1 MADQYE
7 LTFAV
12 QNQATKMI
20 KNGMRDEAIDL
31 LTTYADQQ
39 ANMWF
44 DLYKDLQVQLL
55 ARYATNRVLFKNA
68 ATPDA
73 DWWTAVKTAVHEV
86 NDSLAK

>member
-7 LTFAV
+7 MTFAV

-20 KNGMRDEAIDL
+20 KNGQRDAAIEL

>member
-1 MADQYE
+1 M
-7 LTFAV
+7 TFAV

-20 KNGMRDEAIDL
+20 KNGQRDAAIDL
-31 LTTYADQQ
+31 LTSYADQQ

-68 ATPDA
+68 ATPDKE
-73 DWWTAVKTAVHEV
+73 WWDSVKTAVHEV
-86 NDSLAK
+86 NDSLGK